1 MKTDILAPLFKLK
14 FVTSSICFL
23 STFDHHNFCQFWNWV
38 FEIWQNFD
46 FVFELNLSPLQSS
59 ISYKIWW
66 LLQNCVTNAD
76 AEEYTFRERIEVTPI
91 KLKQQEVSW
100 FVPDNFLTQYHI
112 TREIKTVRLGF
123 SH

>member
-14 FVTSSICFL
+14 FVTSTSCFL
-23 STFDHHNFCQFWNWV
+23 STFDHHNFCQFWNSV
-38 FEIWQNFD
+38 FEIRQNFD
-46 FVFELNLSPLQSS
+46 FVFELNLSSLQSS

-100 FVPDNFLTQYHI
+100 FVPGNYLAQISYYKGKLERYI
-112 TREIKTVRLGF
+112 
-123 SH
+123 